1 MRARDSR
8 LSDHIEHQRSA
19 VRRMTRLGDVMVA
32 CTLLVITLPLMLVVA
47 LAIKGES
54 PGPIMDGHT
63 CVRADGRRFQIL
75 RFRTAAQ
82 DPGLATPSWAQTR
95 TRIGRF
101 LWSTRVDALPQL
113 INVLRGEISL
123 IDPERSPSFLN

>member
-1 MRARDSR
+1 MRARVSR
-8 LSDHIEHQRSA
+8 LGDHIEHQRSA
-19 VRRMTRLGDVMVA
+19 VGRMTRLGDVMVA
-32 CTLLVITLPLMLVVA
+32 CTLLVITLPLMLIVA

-54 PGPIMDGHT
+54 LGPILNSHT
-63 CVRADGRRFQIL
+63 CVSADGTHFRIL

-82 DPGLATPSWAQTR
+82 DPELAAPSWAQTR

-101 LWSTRVDALPQL
+101 LWSTRIDALPQL

-123 IDPERSPSFLN
+123 IDPSRSPSFLN